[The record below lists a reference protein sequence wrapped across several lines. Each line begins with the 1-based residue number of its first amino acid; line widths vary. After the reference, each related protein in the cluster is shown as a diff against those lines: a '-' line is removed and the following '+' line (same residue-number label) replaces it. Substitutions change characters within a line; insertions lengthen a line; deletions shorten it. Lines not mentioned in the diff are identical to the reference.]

1 MISDKIFNLLSIGLG
16 ALAFGKAKG
25 SDLTLSAV
33 KQMLT
38 GSSVPGYIGNTL
50 GEYENSTFFETLS
63 NQYKVNNRQPNS
75 SKSLQ
80 FAIENSMNAQQLQ
93 YLWNQ
98 QQKKY
103 QGNKLRGGGLVV
115 ASKMVGSTPANA
127 QGVPGGI
134 PIVNGPINVKQ
145 FSFAADPNS
154 FYGQQAEATRLTLLD
169 IMQNKRFSGIF
180 EGTHKQKTYQSL
192 LGKLQGYNFGPM
204 DVKGARRALNP
215 LLNTFSSLYGG
226 VDGMA
231 DVFSKRL
238 HGNRA
243 MTTTGTRGLLNFGT
257 GNNALSNVRF
267 LSNSDLTKEEAE
279 RVSSFEKLVGR
290 RGVDMTYNR
299 SNIVE
304 IEQKI
309 GASAPKKFRYAQYRI
324 GDAEN
329 GESIMI
335 PVQELSHYVD
345 SSTGAEIYH
354 RDAAGSVMYSP
365 TGKVMQI
372 NKDKT
377 SKVMTGLEYLFGRDV
392 ERGGKQRREGG
403 AIMGMIDRSIKSGQ
417 RLGSSLFGGKDVDV
431 DDQYKILQYI
441 DPARTPSRA
450 LSLKAAQMKV
460 VRTMNPIDEDL
471 QLSDE
476 FSPDDATRV
485 GEFDEFQKQAE
496 THGYVIEPLTSP
508 NQTKKDIFN
517 WRAVQRDA
525 QGAIVDT
532 TTPDYVRAALG
543 EVNPATGQFYS
554 TNDIGRRPGRH
565 VISAYNVQNRGSQ
578 RALAHMRATLGDL
591 YAFRGSGAF
600 ADMEKSG
607 MIGFV
612 HGSWLTTK
620 RSMKEN
626 PEAVPEGTRIRVG
639 ASEGE
644 EVVHPGKHF
653 TIDKSTKGAPAT
665 RQPFQYNEKFKG
677 VIDIAEREGTRDAA
691 ARQAAIKQEL
701 EDNPIFLDQGDWLG
715 KAVEGDNLTDVT
727 VDVPGQGRLAILDVI
742 PGTDD
747 YTFSIGRVS
756 GFGEGTKTFGATTST
771 ESSLFDEQ
779 LSDDEYQSVKDFEV
793 QQRSEFFTNAKEAA
807 KTNKNTLYD
816 QEAQRRAPEID
827 AIKKALDQ
835 LTDKKKAATA
845 QKKILGERRKFTKEQ
860 ERKIMGNLRGG
871 ALEKAYESYKGTLLD
886 RIPLDQE
893 RELLEGLPEIFP
905 VGPKG
910 PSMTRRLNKNKKSS
924 ADLEADLAAER
935 ARYTIPESELLDAV
949 FPTRPSFGKGTETG
963 SVSLFDLM
971 AEREQLLKTRKQKP
985 PRVKNED
992 FQARAIGEVQTLFN
1006 LEEEAKFWEKNQ
1018 DTIKYMAGTKSISQ
1032 QERDVFTN
1040 MHRYFGGIPDGKEML
1055 TNSIS
1060 RRLSRQQKKVKGLQ
1074 EEFERRGL
1082 GSLADAESSFRS
1094 ALMKTKGKQGN
1105 VPSWMQGKRPNLQK
1119 SLTSSY
1125 NGPGAFSEQVIK
1137 KTINKYLSG
1146 NPGGEDA
1153 SSNMLEELL
1162 GIDRSQRKGIESFF
1176 SGKNPFT
1183 WLETGGLL
1191 GKTTLTAIENDAK
1204 VSPFGMSL
1212 GGPGI
1217 PKMERNKS
1225 LMPHLKERQIFEEEK
1240 LANADRLKQVNRMI
1254 GKGKTIAYKAIAGKR
1269 AQEETVKQLGTVAA
1283 QTDLKPQRDAH
1294 IAALKQIKE
1303 ELSSFRDQLP
1313 GYDPSATKKAWDT
1326 QRDVVRSGKI
1336 NEIVTTKSAGAI
1348 AARFGAVDPAFMGS
1362 TAETRT
1368 LPHTTFI
1375 GEGRNFIKG
1384 DNIRNVRTQQE
1395 SAIGF
1400 LLNKFDADGNPLLGL
1415 RDIRN
1420 YAGDITSDTMYSAAN
1435 GATPTMEAGYQA
1447 FHAGMKKGMGE
1458 AYSSE
1463 DTNALI
1469 GFLKRAEDAFKED
1482 PNLLAERE
1490 QLLGHVFGFEQ
1501 GTTFESMLS
1510 SQEGVDALVGMG
1522 MDKDFVSSLQSG
1534 IKNSKMVFNLSLHGV
1549 ADSSSIA
1556 PGNDARME
1564 RRFIDHVFY
1573 QLMDSNNERHGH
1585 MKKVWET
1592 IQQRIQTFDPS
1603 YVSQLANF
1611 AKNSNRDIVKGD
1623 RVLDFTKNETE
1634 TVRRQS
1640 LDRIKTKGG
1649 FLKHEG
1655 GNIYIPSAA
1664 DVKKLSLRDTRSG
1677 RNVED
1682 TDLQEMITEVLRAVE
1697 TNIVDVDKK
1706 AFVDLRRKLM
1716 DVGARKG
1723 MEAFNAPFEG
1733 RLRGAEYGMVIAN
1746 LDDKVAK
1753 QTQGYGIGM
1762 SKRVIEGHFDELM
1775 RNASKSEKNY
1785 LKKMKKEVL
1794 EEGRHYAVMG
1804 WQNPQISVES
1814 VSMMSGY
1821 YDPLRDKTGGYTAN
1835 ILGEK
1840 VDFEGAKVWK
1850 RIGAFISGK
1859 SSSDFDGDTAAVM
1872 VVGSGD
1878 RNRSGKNIK
1887 DYWDGISD
1895 LISAPSLSNQYQ
1907 RQKSYD
1913 MRTMENEATID
1924 KSLQSLLKK
1933 GSVKLNRKQTAF
1945 MRQVGQEDVGI
1956 ISNTARALHKINYV
1970 MRSTGGIDRGS
1981 SEEMSNFL
1989 QALEQKAVGFKHMA
2003 LSPRKVIYSRFHS
2016 ALENEDLTKGLAQ
2029 YKSLLKDLGFRDAD
2043 KIDETSDATLGSF
2056 SLARAS
2062 ILAGGGKKSEKTTA
2076 GDILNS
2082 YLSGSADSEFALHQL
2097 DSDRSDMLINFAM
2110 SALPEAKRQEFK
2122 KKVSAFKDALTGAN
2136 ASNFGAEDLARL
2148 NATEK
2153 AKAAGRGKNSVA
2165 KQLVQQ
2171 EMKEGKE
2178 AAKSLFANKFARAG
2192 MVGAAITAGA
2202 YALFNSGYDDEP
2214 LVDVPPPP
2222 PGRMMMTP
2230 TNADMKLINSGNLL
2244 SDNYSNYNQTQD
2256 EEMARSAGSA
2266 EMSGVMSSPNSIA
2279 SKSYLNNAAVRISN
2293 RGMIVDKTNPV
2304 EYARSIQGII
2314 PGAQVGVKINHNY
2327 NIPSDLE
2334 RQL

>member
-38 GSSVPGYIGNTL
+38 GTTTDSYIGNTL
-50 GEYENSTFFETLS
+50 GEYENGTFFETLS
-63 NQYKVNNRQPNS
+63 NQYKANNMRPDSN
-75 SKSLQ
+75 KSLQ
-80 FAIENSMNAQQLQ
+80 FAIENAMNAQQLQ
-93 YLWNQ
+93 YLWS
-98 QQKKY
+98 QQK
-103 QGNKLRGGGLVV
+103 NKFEGKRLKGGGLVV
-115 ASKMVGSTPANA
+115 ANQMVTSTPMGA

-134 PIVNGPINVKQ
+134 PIVNGPLNVNN
-145 FSFAADPNS
+145 FNFAADPNS

-169 IMQNKRFSGIF
+169 IMQNKRFSGVF
-180 EGTHKQKTYQSL
+180 QGTHKQKTYQSL
-192 LGKLQGYNFGPM
+192 LAKLQGSSFGPM

-243 MTTTGTRGLLNFGT
+243 MTATGTRGLLNFGT
-257 GNNALSNVRF
+257 GNNTLSNVKF
-267 LSNSDLTKEEAE
+267 LSDSDLTEEEAQ
-279 RVSSFEKLVGR
+279 RIKNFEKRVGR

-304 IEQKI
+304 IDQKI
-309 GASAPKKFRYAQYRI
+309 GDSASKKFRYAQYRV
-324 GDAEN
+324 GSGEN
-329 GESIMI
+329 AESIMMPI
-335 PVQELSHYVD
+335 QELSHYKD
-345 SSTGAEIYH
+345 ASTGAEIYH

-365 TGKVMQI
+365 TGRVMQI

-377 SKVMTGLEYLFGRDV
+377 SEVMTGLEYLFGRDV
-392 ERGGKQRREGG
+392 YKNGKYGREGG
-403 AIMGMIDRSIKSGQ
+403 AIMGMIDKSLQSGR
-417 RLGSSLFGGKDVDV
+417 RLSSSLFGGKDVDA

-441 DPARTPSRA
+441 DPVRTPSRA

-460 VRTMNPIDEDL
+460 VRTMNPMDEDL

-476 FSPDDATRV
+476 FSPDDSSRV
-485 GEFDEFQKQAE
+485 GEFDEFQRQAE
-496 THGYVIEPLTSP
+496 GHGYVIEPLTSP

-517 WRAVQRDA
+517 YRTVQRGPSG
-525 QGAIVDT
+525 QVINT
-532 TTPDYVRAALG
+532 QTPDYVRAALG
-543 EVNPATGQFYS
+543 EVNPDTGQFYS

-565 VISAYNVQNRGSQ
+565 IISAYNVQNRGSQ
-578 RALAHMRATLGDL
+578 RALKHMRATLGDL

-626 PEAVPEGTRIRVG
+626 PQAVPEGTRIRVG

-644 EVVHPGKHF
+644 EVVHPGRHF

-677 VIDIAEREGTRDAA
+677 IIDIAEKAGTGDAA
-691 ARQAAIKQEL
+691 ARQAAIRQEL
-701 EDNPIFLDQGDWLG
+701 QDNPIFLDQGDWLG
-715 KAVEGDNLTDVT
+715 KSVEGDNLTDVT

-779 LSDDEYQSVKDFEV
+779 LTNDEYQSVKDFEKA
-793 QQRSEFFTNAKEAA
+793 QKDEFFTNAKQLA
-807 KTNKNTLYD
+807 KTNRNTLYD
-816 QEAQRRAPEID
+816 QEVQRRAPEVD
-827 AIKKALDQ
+827 ALKKALDQ
-835 LTDKKKAATA
+835 LTDKKKAAAA
-845 QKKILGERRKFTKEQ
+845 QKKIVGERRKFTRGE

-871 ALEKAYESYKGTLLD
+871 ALEKAYENYKTSLGE
-886 RIPLDQE
+886 RVPLDQE

-905 VGPKG
+905 TGPKG
-910 PSMTRRLNKNKKSS
+910 PSMTKRVNKNKKST
-924 ADLEADLAAER
+924 ADLEAGLRSQRE
-935 ARYTIPESELLDAV
+935 RYTVPESELLDAV

-971 AEREQLLKTRKQKP
+971 AERDQLLKSRKQKP

-992 FQARAIGEVQTLFN
+992 FQARAIGEVQALFN
-1006 LEEEAKFWEKNQ
+1006 LEEEAKFWERNQ
-1018 DTIKYMAGTKSISQ
+1018 DTIKYMAGTKSLPEQ
-1032 QERDVFTN
+1032 DRDVFTN
-1040 MHRYFGGIPDGKEML
+1040 MYRYFGGIPDGKEML
-1055 TNSIS
+1055 KNSIS
-1060 RRLSRQQKKVKGLQ
+1060 SRLSRQQKKVKGLQ

-1082 GSLADAESSFRS
+1082 GSLGDAESSFRS
-1094 ALMKTKGKQGN
+1094 ALMKTKGKQAN
-1105 VPSWMQGKRPNLQK
+1105 APSWMQGKRPNLQK

-1137 KTINKYLSG
+1137 KTINKYLGASG
-1146 NPGGEDA
+1146 G
-1153 SSNMLEELL
+1153 SSAMVEELL
-1162 GIDRSQRKGIESFF
+1162 GISGSQRKGLQSFF

-1183 WLETGGLL
+1183 LLEQGGV
-1191 GKTTLTAIENDAK
+1191 GGWTMAMENDAK

-1217 PKMERNKS
+1217 PRIERNKS
-1225 LMPHLKERQIFEEEK
+1225 LMPRLKEREVFEEEK
-1240 LANADRLKQVNRMI
+1240 LANADRLRQLNRMI
-1254 GKGKTIAYKAIAGKR
+1254 GKGKTIAYKAIAGKK
-1269 AQEETVKQLGTVAA
+1269 AEEETVKQFGTVAA

-1303 ELSSFRDQLP
+1303 ELADFKDQLP
-1313 GYDPSATKKAWDT
+1313 GYDSDATHSAWSSMRDSVRTGKA
-1326 QRDVVRSGKI
+1326 
-1336 NEIVTTKSAGAI
+1336 NEILGTRNASAIAGAF
-1348 AARFGAVDPAFMGS
+1348 AAVDPSFAGS
-1362 TAETRT
+1362 TAEART

-1400 LLNKFDADGNPLLGL
+1400 LLNKFDASGNPLLGL

-1420 YAGDITSDTMYSAAN
+1420 YAGDITSDAMYSVAGGDTA
-1435 GATPTMEAGYQA
+1435 TMEAGYKA

-1458 AYSSE
+1458 SYSME

-1469 GFLKRAEDAFKED
+1469 GFLKRAEDAFIED
-1482 PNLLAERE
+1482 PSLMAERE
-1490 QLLGHVFGFEQ
+1490 QLLGNVFGFEQ
-1501 GTTFESMLS
+1501 GSTFETMLNS
-1510 SQEGVDALVGMG
+1510 NEGVQALVDLGI
-1522 MDKDFVSSLQSG
+1522 DKDFVSSVQSG

-1549 ADSSSIA
+1549 ADSSSIT

-1564 RRFIDHVFY
+1564 RRFIDHIFY
-1573 QLMDSNNERHGH
+1573 QLMDSQNERHGH

-1603 YVSQLANF
+1603 YVSQLASF
-1611 AKNSNRDIVKGD
+1611 AKNSNREIVKQD
-1623 RVLDFTKNETE
+1623 RVLDFTKQEAE
-1634 TVRRQS
+1634 PARRTAFN
-1640 LDRIKTKGG
+1640 RIKTKGG

-1655 GNIYIPSAA
+1655 GHIYIPSAD
-1664 DVKKLSLRDTRSG
+1664 DVKKLSLRDSRAG

-1682 TDLQEMITEVLRAVE
+1682 TDLQEMITEVLNTVE
-1697 TNIVDVDKK
+1697 TNIADVDKK
-1706 AFVDLRRKLM
+1706 AFLDLRRKLM

-1753 QTQGYGIGM
+1753 ETQGYGIGM
-1762 SKRVIEGHFDELM
+1762 SKRVIEGHFDEMM
-1775 RNASKSEKNY
+1775 RGASASEKNY
-1785 LKKMKKEVL
+1785 LKKMKRGVL
-1794 EEGRHYAVMG
+1794 EEGKKYAVMG

-1814 VSMMSGY
+1814 VSTMAGY
-1821 YDPLRDKTGGYTAN
+1821 YDPRRDKTGGYTAN

-1840 VDFEGAKVWK
+1840 VDIDGQEIWK

-1859 SSSDFDGDTAAVM
+1859 TSSDFDGDTAAVM
-1872 VVGSGD
+1872 AVGAGN

-1887 DYWDGISD
+1887 DYWEGISD
-1895 LISAPSLSNQYQ
+1895 LISAPNLSTQYQ
-1907 RQKSYD
+1907 RQKNYD
-1913 MRTMENEATID
+1913 MRSMANEKAID
-1924 KSLQSLLKK
+1924 ESLQKLLTG
-1933 GSVKLNRKQTAF
+1933 GSVKLTRKQTAF

-2003 LSPRKVIYSRFHS
+2003 MSPRKLLYSRFHS
-2016 ALENEDLTKGLAQ
+2016 ALENEDLTKGLAE
-2029 YKSLLKDLGFRDAD
+2029 YKSLLKDFGFRDAD

-2097 DSDRSDMLINFAM
+2097 DSGRSDMLIDFAM

-2122 KKVSAFKDALTGAN
+2122 KKVTEFKDALTGAN
-2136 ASNFGAEDLARL
+2136 ASSFGAEDLARL

-2165 KQLVQQ
+2165 KQLAQ
-2171 EMKEGKE
+2171 KELKE
-2178 AAKSLFANKFARAG
+2178 NKESAKSLFANKFARAG
-2192 MVGAAITAGA
+2192 MVGAAVTAGA

-2266 EMSGVMSSPNSIA
+2266 EMSGAMSSPNSIA